1 MFGGALS
8 ARFLQRGADFHYF
21 VRRWSACMNSKLVI
35 PRGPSLDA
43 LVHAS
48 HPGAGLADAR
58 AEDAQLVRAVVAGH
72 EDAAMCLVGKF
83 WGLIRIVSWAHC
95 RGNVW
100 DMEDLLQELAI
111 HVIVKI
117 EDWDCDRG
125 SLSGFVATIVRRK
138 AIDWT
143 RRTGHYTDEVSLQEV
158 ETAPEDGSNPQ
169 RLATI
174 GAVRECI
181 SRIRNPRYRRVL
193 ELHLQGLDYEH
204 IAERMTCPK
213 GTVAT
218 WLHRAKAELKPHLE
232 RSLAALSLSK
242 VA

>member
-1 MFGGALS
+1 MNFKVEVPFSPSADALPH
-8 ARFLQRGADFHYF
+8 ATHLGAD
-21 VRRWSACMNSKLVI
+21 V
-35 PRGPSLDA
+35 
-43 LVHAS
+43 
-48 HPGAGLADAR
+48 
-58 AEDAQLVRAVVAGH
+58 EDAQLVRAVVAGH
-72 EDAAMCLVGKF
+72 EGAAMCLVGKF

-100 DMEDLLQELAI
+100 DMQDLLQELAI
-111 HVIVKI
+111 HVIVKV
-117 EDWDCDRG
+117 EDWDSHRG

-143 RRTGHYTDEVSLQEV
+143 RRTGHYTDEVSLQAI
-158 ETAPEDGSNPQ
+158 ETAPESGSNPQ

-181 SRIRNPRYRRVL
+181 SRIQDPRYRRVL
-193 ELHLQGLDYEH
+193 ELHLQGLDYAQ
-204 IAERMTCPK
+204 IAEKMMCPK

-232 RSLAALSLSK
+232 CSLAALSLPR